1 MMYASTSIQRATRP
15 PCISFSWVDI
25 IFDVSIDFIALFSEL
40 RLSLLLWFHVVALLD
55 FGARCFIRIDTA
67 SSGTSAYESLGA
79 AADLCASLCCV
90 PWANPQLQNVG
101 KLLHMHIMVRFSVYG
116 VLALT
121 HVCAGKNVAAI
132 TE

>member
-15 PCISFSWVDI
+15 PCISSSWADI

-67 SSGTSAYESLGA
+67 SSGTAAYESPA
-79 AADLCASLCCV
+79 AATDSRALLSCV
-90 PWANPQLQNVG
+90 PWAIPQLQNVG
-101 KLLHMHIMVRFSVYG
+101 KWLQY
-116 VLALT
+116 AQ
-121 HVCAGKNVAAI
+121 HV
-132 TE
+132 TQYME